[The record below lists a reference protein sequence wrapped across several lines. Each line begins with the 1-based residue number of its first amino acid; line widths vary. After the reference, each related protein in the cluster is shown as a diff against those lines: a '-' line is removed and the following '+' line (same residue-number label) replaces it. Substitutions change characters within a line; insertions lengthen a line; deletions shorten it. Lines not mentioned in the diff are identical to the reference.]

1 MSEEKRTSIAEA
13 EELSRQMAEAA
24 AELAKQTADLRRDQ
38 EDAAAELAQH
48 INEAS
53 AELNKLVDKAAYNVR
68 ELIPE
73 DADDKH
79 GENTIKFRTKKV
91 AAAKKAEK
99 AAVLSE
105 PSEAPQPSEEAQE
118 PAEEVMP
125 SEEPEAPAPAAETP
139 AEPPQPEK
147 KTRKQLRAE
156 KRAQKQAEKAAKK
169 AESQPAAEAETKAEE
184 PDAPAAEAASETEQ
198 SSAEAPA
205 APETEEKQEE
215 PVSEQTEKPEPEPE
229 EKPYRPEEDPELIR
243 LVKLEE
249 AKLTARAKAGTHR
262 KGVGF
267 ISSVLFVAAILF
279 AVYGGI
285 VVFILGTDFWF
296 NFAWLIG
303 AGILLILSFML
314 SHHSHLPK
322 LLKALLVII
331 LLAICANFGTFLYR
345 DIAFAAEGPAENA
358 RWLIVLGAKVNG
370 TSPSVEFQ
378 ARIDKAA
385 EYVRD
390 ADFARLRAKTAALP
404 PLVKIITTGGKG
416 ADEGAPEGEVAAKVL
431 LGLGFDQA
439 RIFTE
444 NTSTTT
450 LENFQN
456 AKQLIIANG
465 GTVFDDVV
473 VVTSSFHL
481 YRAIKLA
488 KACGF
493 TSVTGLGS
501 TGLAVLLPHY
511 YFREY
516 AAIIKE
522 VYLGHFGQ

>member
-73 DADDKH
+73 NADDTH

-169 AESQPAAEAETKAEE
+169 AESQPAAEA
-184 PDAPAAEAASETEQ
+184 ASETEQ

-205 APETEEKQEE
+205 APEIEEKQEE
-215 PVSEQTEKPEPEPE
+215 PVSEQTEKPEPE

-444 NTSTTT
+444 NTSSTT